1 MKQNVLMIILTTI
14 ILAVVG
20 YGKYVEKSVMDS
32 ATTIYEDRLVP
43 QTQLSN
49 RFDYYGTCIK
59 DNFSSD
65 ITNVENLVKN
75 TNDIL
80 KQREETDSI
89 WKAYKATFLT
99 VEEDSLVKI
108 TQVVMDSTDAYTD
121 MLLSKAVTDPKL
133 VDKLVK
139 TGELKRRVKEVL
151 NNLNSLIELQ
161 TRVGKEETEKLHNT
175 LDQFGN
181 FMIGILSLAIIM
193 LGSIIYPMIQNRKQP
208 TKPTKKPTTKKPTTK
223 KKSPT
228 KKPSIR
234 K

>member
-49 RFDYYGTCIK
+49 RFDYYGTCLK

-65 ITNVENLVKN
+65 IANVENLITN

-80 KQREETDSI
+80 KQRKETDSV
-89 WKAYKATFLT
+89 WRAYKATFLT

-108 TQVVMDSTDAYTD
+108 TQVSMDSTDAYTD
-121 MLLSKAVTDPKL
+121 MLLSKATTDPKL

-139 TGELKRRVKEVL
+139 NGELKRKVKDVL

-161 TRVGKEETEKLHNT
+161 TRVGKEEIEKLRNT

-193 LGSIIYPMIQNRKQP
+193 LGSIIYPIIQNRKQP
-208 TKPTKKPTTKKPTTK
+208 TKPTKKPTTK